1 MNLNRQDADPD
12 LESVWEDLL
21 GLRADAD
28 LESVSEDLSDPR
40 DVDPNPLAHADLD
53 LESVSA
59 DLLDLVLDVQ
69 RGRRGRRGR
78 RDRSVPDRQSA
89 DLSVN
94 RQSADLSADLDVS
107 PDAHQADACLLM
119 PSIRRL

>member
-1 MNLNRQDADPD
+1 MMNLNRQDADPD

-28 LESVSEDLSDPR
+28 LESVWEDLSDPR

-53 LESVSA
+53 LESASA

-69 RGRRGRRGR
+69 RGRRDR
-78 RDRSVPDRQSA
+78 RDRSVPDRLSA

-107 PDAHQADACLLM
+107 PDAHQADA
-119 PSIRRL
+119 